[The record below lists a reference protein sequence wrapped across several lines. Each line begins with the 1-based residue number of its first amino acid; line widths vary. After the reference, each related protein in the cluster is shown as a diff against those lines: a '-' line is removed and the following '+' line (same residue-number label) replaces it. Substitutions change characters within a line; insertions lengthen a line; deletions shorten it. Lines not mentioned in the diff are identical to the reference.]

1 MPYKLVKNGK
11 KLQLVLKGK
20 VIAKNTTKERA
31 HKQIAAIEINKLK
44 HHNKIYN
51 N

>member
-1 MPYKLVKNGK
+1 MPYKLVKKDN

-20 VIAKNTTKERA
+20 VIAKNTTEERA
-31 HKQIAAIEINKLK
+31 RKQIAAIEINKLK
-44 HHNKIYN
+44 HHNKLYN